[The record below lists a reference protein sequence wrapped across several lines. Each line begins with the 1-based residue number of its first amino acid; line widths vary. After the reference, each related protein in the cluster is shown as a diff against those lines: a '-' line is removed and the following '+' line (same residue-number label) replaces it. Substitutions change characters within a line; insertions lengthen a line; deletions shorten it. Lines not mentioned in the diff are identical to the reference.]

1 MFCPYLLLLAQ
12 IVQKTLEALATRAFK
27 TVCTGKSRIGQGRNA
42 IYTKERKMGAGCGG
56 ACEVSFDGTSNAF
69 KKALWLVIAI
79 NGAMFMVE
87 MMAGFMGRSMALKAD
102 ALDFLGDTLTYGI
115 SMWAIGKSAMLR
127 AKVAMLKGISLA
139 GMGLFV
145 LAATLWRFFFI
156 GQPDE
161 MVMGAIGAMALSAN
175 LLSVLILMKYR
186 DGDAN
191 VRSVWLC
198 SRNDAIGNLAVL
210 AAAWAVFYTA
220 SPWPDLI
227 VAFFMAALFLNSASQ
242 IIKKAREEM
251 VQNKKQGAEKS
262 QRESC
267 CSGSQCCSGEKG
279 E

>member
-1 MFCPYLLLLAQ
+1 M
-12 IVQKTLEALATRAFK
+12 
-27 TVCTGKSRIGQGRNA
+27 G
-42 IYTKERKMGAGCGG
+42 ERDMGAGCGG

-79 NGAMFMVE
+79 NGGMFLVE

-115 SMWAIGKSAMLR
+115 SMWAIGKPDMLR
-127 AKVAMLKGISLA
+127 ARVAMLKGVSLA
-139 GMGLFV
+139 AMGLFV
-145 LAATLWRFFFI
+145 LGATLWRFFFI

-161 MVMGAIGAMALSAN
+161 MVMGVIGAMALSAN

-210 AAAWAVFYTA
+210 AAAGAVFYTA
-220 SPWPDLI
+220 SAWPDLL

-242 IIKKAREEM
+242 IINKARREM
-251 VQNKKQGAEKS
+251 AQTKERQGQNKDKAIDEKGKG
-262 QRESC
+262 ESC
-267 CSGSQCCSGEKG
+267 GSGSACCSGE
-279 E
+279 